1 MKNVWILLAI
11 TAFCAPA
18 TQGQNIDTGLKMM
31 KYQRYQSAIEIFK
44 KLSAANSSD
53 DKAAYWRGIAEI
65 RNKNAD
71 TAIAHYNNSI
81 KEPKSNLLLAGLAN
95 AYAAAG
101 KKGDALKILLLF
113 DKGPDGVKMK
123 NLWLQ

>member
-53 DKAAYWRGIAEI
+53 DKAAYWRVL
-65 RNKNAD
+65 
-71 TAIAHYNNSI
+71 
-81 KEPKSNLLLAGLAN
+81 PKSGT
-95 AYAAAG
+95 
-101 KKGDALKILLLF
+101 KMRILHHYI
-113 DKGPDGVKMK
+113 
-123 NLWLQ
+123 